1 MRQDTVSVG
10 GDEAPGRDAGIA
22 AAEEEAGRGVREP
35 VPVGG
40 VGHEGAPR
48 LGDTP
53 EAAE

>member
-1 MRQDTVSVG
+1 MQESSSSIFGQVVK
-10 GDEAPGRDAGIA
+10 AGKKESA